1 MVKKKL
7 GKKIEKGDVV
17 TRFWYNS
24 NNLDPIM
31 LYLHFD
37 IKNIMKGT
45 KGGGEEFTWFGS
57 FDDKPSLSCHLF
69 YRDDNGI

>member
-45 KGGGEEFTWFGS
+45 KGGGEEFT
-57 FDDKPSLSCHLF
+57 
-69 YRDDNGI
+69 